1 MTRPRDARG
10 RLAPRYL
17 PAPDWTLLRIGVD
30 QIAADPEPLTR
41 QVLPPRKAPTAPR
54 GLEWTV
60 GLGELGETC
69 LSGILGA
76 VLALPLIVALVLLGR

>member
-10 RLAPRYL
+10 RFSPRYL

-30 QIAADPEPLTR
+30 QIAAEPEPLTR

-54 GLEWTV
+54 HMEWTV
-60 GLGELGETC
+60 SSLYLLLC
-69 LSGILGA
+69 LSP
-76 VLALPLIVALVLLGR
+76 VMVALTVAYVAGR